1 MEQPRLKIDDQ
12 EVGLRNLGN
21 GLFEPKNFEVFINP
35 CVNYDCTKPNID
47 LTPTDTQPK

>member
-1 MEQPRLKIDDQ
+1 KLTDDY
-12 EVGLRNLGN
+12 GL
-21 GLFEPKNFEVFINP
+21 ETSYTHNFEVFINP